1 MNFPENGFEMDIVIV
16 YDDSYRNT
24 LHGGSDADAIAQI
37 NAVMA
42 HVQTMFNLKV

>member
-1 MNFPENGFEMDIVIV
+1 MVVI

-24 LHGGSDADAIAQI
+24 LHGGNDADAITQI

-42 HVQTMFNLKV
+42 HVQTFYDLKVIDCIWIM